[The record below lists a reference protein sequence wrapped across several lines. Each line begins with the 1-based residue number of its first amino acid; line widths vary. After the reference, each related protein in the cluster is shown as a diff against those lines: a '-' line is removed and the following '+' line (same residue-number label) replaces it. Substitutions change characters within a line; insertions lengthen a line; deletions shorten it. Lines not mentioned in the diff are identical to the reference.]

1 MRSEITAKFIQNLN
15 NKDRKEGFTLIELLV
30 VIVIIGILGAIAIPN
45 FLNQDVKAKQSE
57 AKQNIGTINKTQN
70 SFRAENNTFATSF
83 DALAIGSV
91 TGGTTGST
99 TNYNYTL
106 SGATDS
112 STVIASP
119 ADTALKG
126 YSGGAV
132 RFSNGANQSVIGTV
146 LCEMK
151 IPGAVA
157 TLPTTVPG
165 TTPACTPA
173 NQTTLSL

>member
-1 MRSEITAKFIQNLN
+1 MRSELTAKFVQHLN
-15 NKDRKEGFTLIELLV
+15 RKHHDRGFTLIELLV
-30 VIVIIGILGAIAIPN
+30 VIIIIGILGAIAIPN

-57 AKQNIGTINKTQN
+57 AKQNISIINKTQN

-83 DALAIGSV
+83 DALAIGSI
-91 TGGTTGST
+91 TGTSTGTT
-99 TNYNYTL
+99 TNYSYTL
-106 SGATDS
+106 SGTTDS

-119 ADTALKG
+119 LDTALKG

-146 LCEMK
+146 LCEMQ

-157 TLPTTVPG
+157 TTPTTPVGATPTCISG
-165 TTPACTPA
+165 T
-173 NQTTLSL
+173 QTTLSL